1 MTNTASGIILGFL
14 LATAY
19 GAGFHFI
26 VGGRPRKIPLYVL
39 AAWVGFIIGHFLGDM
54 LGIDVLK
61 LGAIN
66 LLAASIGSFLA
77 LIISWFLSPHDT

>member
-26 VGGRPRKIPLYVL
+26 VGGRPRKIPLYIL
-39 AAWVGFIIGHFLGDM
+39 AAWVGFIIGHFLGEM
-54 LGIDVLK
+54 VGITALN

-66 LLAASIGSFLA
+66 LLAASIGAFIA
-77 LIISWFLSPHDT
+77 LVISWFLSPKEA